1 MKKNLTSVVT
11 AAAAIFLGALP
22 SFAGDQKAPAA
33 TNGSNANFGIDSP
46 IPTPSLVPIAAT
58 AINGLAQAEFLQ
70 QKFAE
75 DRAAAEKKLAADKA
89 AAEQSDALKNLTE
102 NETIAVAPEPVEST
116 EMLTLD

>member
-1 MKKNLTSVVT
+1 MKKNLASMIATSAT
-11 AAAAIFLGALP
+11 FCLAAFPSAASPMGNN
-22 SFAGDQKAPAA
+22 AG
-33 TNGSNANFGIDSP
+33 IRVDSP

-89 AAEQSDALKNLTE
+89 AATQSDALKDPTE
-102 NETIAVAPEPVEST
+102 NETIAVAPEPVESP
-116 EMLTLD
+116 EILTLD